1 MLFMPGF
8 PGIRSKMANPRRR
21 KPSTDDAVP
30 EISNLGRRFAARRI
44 ELRLT
49 QQTLADLAGVS
60 RYSVQALE
68 RGSGGVKLA
77 SVVDIADVLGLRIDA
92 TIEPE

>member
-1 MLFMPGF
+1 V
-8 PGIRSKMANPRRR
+8 ADPRRR
-21 KPSTDDAVP
+21 KASTDDAVP
-30 EISNLGRRFAARRI
+30 EISNLGRSFSARRI

-68 RGSGGVKLA
+68 RGSGGIKLA
-77 SVVDIADVLGLRIDA
+77 SVVDIAGAFGLRLKA
-92 TIEPE
+92 TNEAE